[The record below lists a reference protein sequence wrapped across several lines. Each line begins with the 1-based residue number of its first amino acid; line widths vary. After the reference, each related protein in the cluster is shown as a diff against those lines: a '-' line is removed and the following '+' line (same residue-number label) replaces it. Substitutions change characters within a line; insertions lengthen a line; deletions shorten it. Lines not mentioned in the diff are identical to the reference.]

1 MKFEIT
7 DQNYSSLLEQGK
19 PIVIDFSAQWCGP
32 CRRMAPIIEELANQ
46 YDGQVIIGSCDVD
59 DNQELASQFGVRNIP
74 NIVFLKDGQ
83 VKDTIVGAVSKST
96 VEDKVKALL

>member
-7 DQNYSSLLEQGK
+7 DQNYASLLEQGK

-32 CRRMAPIIEELANQ
+32 CRRMAPIVEELANQ

-59 DNQELASQFGVRNIP
+59 DNQELAAQFGVRNIP

-83 VKDTIVGAVSKST
+83 VKDTIVGAVSKTT